1 MSRHC
6 GWASN
11 PSPSP
16 RPSPSPHPRPHLH
29 PNPYPNSCPYPNQAL
44 RLGIGRLLAHIVAT
58 LDHPDGKLHLY
69 SGHDWTVGP
78 LLMCLCPAT
87 EALLKTWPPFCAE
100 LAVELWSDETELA
113 SGDGGAARAR
123 ESSRYVRVLYN
134 GARIPH
140 TQGTVVAR
148 WGAVRRGGVRWR
160 VPCACARCRAI
171 CVPCCVRACVQTC
184 VPPSHPSDYLGAPL
198 DLQCSAEGNG
208 LCRLADFKVRIL

>member
-29 PNPYPNSCPYPNQAL
+29 PNLYPNSCPYPNQAL

-78 LLMCLCPAT
+78 LLMCLCPAS

-100 LAVELWSDETELA
+100 LAVELWSDETEAAGGAAASA

-123 ESSRYVRVLYN
+123 EPSRYVRVLYN
-134 GARIPH
+134 GARVSY
-140 TQGTVVAR
+140 TQGAVVAR
-148 WGAVRRGGVRWR
+148 WWRGGARWRAVACGGVCHARVRGAVLY
-160 VPCACARCRAI
+160 ACRAA
-171 CVPCCVRACVQTC
+171 CVRACKHA
-184 VPPSHPSDYLGAPL
+184 SHLAI
-198 DLQCSAEGNG
+198 
-208 LCRLADFKVRIL
+208 RLTV